1 MSTPADDFQKYRHLS
16 PFELKDQ
23 LIRLASGRAQRAML
37 DAGRGNPNFLAT
49 LPRQGFFQLG
59 MFAAADSALTFSYM
73 AEGVGGV
80 PRREGIEARFEAFL
94 VANRD
99 VPGVSFLRRALS
111 YVRDQMGLPADGFLL
126 ELTSGIL
133 GCDYPTPPRMLRY
146 AEKVVRHYLL
156 HEMAGGTMPEHTTD
170 LFALEG
176 GTAAISYIFAS
187 LRQNGL
193 IRPGDKAAIGMPV
206 FTPYVEIPEL
216 RDYQLQEVAI
226 NADPEAGWQYPP
238 EELDKLLDPSVKIF
252 LVVNPSNP
260 PSVRMSDAG
269 LAHIAEIVK
278 KRPDLIIVT
287 DDVYGT
293 FADDFRSIYATCPHN
308 TVLVY
313 SFSTYF
319 GSTGWRL
326 GVVATH
332 QSNVLDRALEAL
344 PEAEKQELDKRYAS
358 LTPDVRGLKFID
370 RLVADS
376 RTVALNHTA
385 GLSTPQQVQM
395 VLFALFALMD
405 GRDAYKNA
413 LKRLLHRRELALYR
427 DLGVKAP
434 DDDGS
439 THYYTLIDLSK
450 VVTQLY
456 GRRFARWLITR
467 VDYQTILFRI
477 AEETGVVLLPGDGFA
492 VKRPSARASLAN
504 LNEYQYAA
512 IGSALRRMADEYY
525 EQYCE
530 QKAARGTVSKPDTH

>member
-1 MSTPADDFQKYRHLS
+1 MTSSSEYEKFNTLS

-59 MFAAADSALTFSYM
+59 LFATAESELSFSYM
-73 AEGVGGV
+73 AEGIGGF
-80 PRREGIEARFEAFL
+80 PRRDGIEARFNAF
-94 VANRD
+94 VAD
-99 VPGVSFLRRALS
+99 HKAEPGVAFLRRALS
-111 YVRDQMGLPADGFLL
+111 YVRDQLGLSAEGFLQ
-126 ELTSGIL
+126 EMTAGIL
-133 GCDYPTPPRMLRY
+133 GCDYPTPPRMLKY
-146 AEKVVRHYLL
+146 SEQVVRHYLL
-156 HEMAGGTMPEHTTD
+156 REMAGGTMPDATTD

-187 LRQNGL
+187 LRENGL
-193 IRPGDKAAIGMPV
+193 IHPGDKAAIGMPV

-216 RDYQLQEVAI
+216 RDYQLQEVPVYA
-226 NADPEAGWQYPP
+226 APEAGWQYPDS
-238 EELDKLLDPSVKIF
+238 ELDKLLDPAVKVF

-260 PSVRMSDAG
+260 PSVKMNDAG
-269 LAHIAEIVK
+269 LARIAEIVK
-278 KRPDLIIVT
+278 TKRPDLIIVT

-293 FADDFRSIYATCPHN
+293 FADDFRSLYSVCPQN

-313 SFSTYF
+313 SFSKYF

-332 QSNVLDRALEAL
+332 TQNVLDRALAAL
-344 PEAEKQELDKRYAS
+344 PEAEKQVLDKRYAS

-376 RTVALNHTA
+376 RSVALNHTA

-405 GRDAYKNA
+405 GRDAYKAA
-413 LKRLLHRRELALYR
+413 LKNLLHRREIALYR
-427 DLGVKAP
+427 DLGVPAP
-434 DDDGS
+434 NDAGS
-439 THYYTLIDLSK
+439 THYYTLIDLAN
-450 VVTQLY
+450 VATQLY
-456 GRRFARWLITR
+456 GTRFARWLMTR

-477 AEETGVVLLPGDGFA
+477 AEETGVVLLPGIGFA
-492 VKRPSARASLAN
+492 ARRPSARASLAN

-512 IGSALRRMADEYY
+512 IGAALRRMADDYY
-525 EQYCE
+525 DRYKRE
-530 QKAARGTVSKPDTH
+530 KTADTSGKNTP